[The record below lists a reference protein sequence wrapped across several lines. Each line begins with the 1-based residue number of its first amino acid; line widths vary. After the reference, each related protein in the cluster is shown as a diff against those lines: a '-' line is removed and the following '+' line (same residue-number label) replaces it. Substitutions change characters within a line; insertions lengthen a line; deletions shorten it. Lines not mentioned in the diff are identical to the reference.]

1 MLHVVFFLRR
11 NDEVAHIY
19 AGDVAGKRLSGYSFS
34 NYFDVIGRFDAERVT
49 GY

>member
-1 MLHVVFFLRR
+1 MSFFPLRR

-19 AGDVAGKRLSGYSFS
+19 PEDVAGKRLSGYYFS
-34 NYFDVIGRFDAERVT
+34 NYFDVNGHFDAERVT